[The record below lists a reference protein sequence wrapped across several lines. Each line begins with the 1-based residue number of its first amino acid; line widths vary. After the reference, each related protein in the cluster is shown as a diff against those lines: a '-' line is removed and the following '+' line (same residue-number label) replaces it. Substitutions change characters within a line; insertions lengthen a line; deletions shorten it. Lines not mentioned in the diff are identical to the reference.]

1 MPKPNPIWATFQ
13 FERVSPKMGE
23 KGWVRVENAL
33 INQDEDNEDCVSLRE
48 EAW

>member
-1 MPKPNPIWATFQ
+1 
-13 FERVSPKMGE
+13 MGE

-33 INQDEDNEDCVSLRE
+33 INQDEDNEDRVRLRE